1 MLREQGFHIG
11 AHNTPSEQ
19 STTRI
24 YQIHPKNTTHFTASN
39 FTVAKITFLSDRLCI
54 MPEAITATFSSPGS
68 LARLVTTAFM
78 NRKLPY

>member
-39 FTVAKITFLSDRLCI
+39 FTVAKFTFLSDRLCI